1 MIAQMHAVVPTA
13 AYPPGFAPLITDTIT
28 IQGGILSVVRDHN
41 EIVRINLNQYSTLQ
55 DQPFFFGSA
64 PFNNIFWVKKMP
76 GITNAITA
84 VHRNTSTGVV
94 TVAFSSGNS
103 RELQD
108 WNDASQIADGI
119 DSSETLSENILIARS
134 YRMSPDGSNLTT
146 QVGAQCSVNLLAD
159 QPIVYT
165 EAS

>member
-1 MIAQMHAVVPTA
+1 MIQKATLSEPLDLQPGDSVAVV
-13 AYPPGFAPLITDTIT
+13 
-28 IQGGILSVVRDHN
+28 GGTLTVTRDGRA
-41 EIVRINLNQYSTLQ
+41 IRTINLNPISEQFTGFV
-55 DQPFFFGSA
+55 PFGNQHA
-64 PFNNIFWVKKMP
+64 ITAIFWEKKMP

-108 WNDASQIADGI
+108 WNDAAQIADGI
-119 DSSETLSENILIARS
+119 DASETLSENILIGRS